1 MKTLAKVHER
11 TEQLLGYRVDKISD
25 TSREQ
30 LLSYENSQD
39 MKMQFKWIRKSSVA
53 AGCKAAESYSV
64 AGSDGSIPPS
74 AGSVPHQASGSSS
87 PCSHASSGG
96 SRHPVSALKKWLT
109 NPVRKLSSD
118 VRGGAGKVEKQMCRS
133 DRRQPSLISQS
144 ERQLRLLEPQ
154 DNYTIL
160 PSGGDP
166 VCTDGL
172 LNPTAPTPA
181 QPSCQG
187 QLSDL
192 LQGRD
197 TQSLSQRSSINT
209 LQGEDGCTLTD
220 DSGSQWSA
228 TVDSEEERNTA
239 LEKSIYVLTELIDTE
254 RLYVDDLGLIVQGYM
269 ATMANQGVPEDMKG
283 KDRIVFGNIHQIY
296 DWHKDYFLGELEK
309 CVGDPDS
316 LAQLF
321 IKHERRLHMYVVYC
335 QNKPKSEHI
344 VSEYIETYFEDLRQQ
359 LGHRLQLNDLL
370 IKPVQRIM
378 KYQLLLK
385 DFLKYYSKA
394 GRDVEELQRAV
405 EVMCFVPKRCND
417 MMNVGRLQGFEGK
430 ITAQGKLLQQDTFSV
445 GEQESG
451 LLSRARERRVFLFE
465 QLVIFSEPIDK
476 KKGFSL
482 PGYTFKNS
490 IKVSCLGVEE
500 HSEEDPC
507 CLVLTSRGTDGS
519 VTRFIMQ
526 ASSLEIHQAWLDDV
540 VQILETQRNFL
551 NALQSPIEYQRRESK
566 SNSLGRN
573 MKSSTVSASGLRP
586 HSSASMDRRHK
597 PCLLAYNTS
606 LPSLHPP
613 QHSPASKVFS
623 NPCAATPRVA
633 HPPLSSQLSLHTE
646 VRPGCGTAN
655 GMPPCS
661 QHSMQGVTASV
672 QMTRLGEGG
681 SYSAHRPNNLDQL
694 TESEQ

>member
-1 MKTLAKVHER
+1 MKTLGKVQGGTER
-11 TEQLLGYRVDKISD
+11 LLRYSVDKISD
-25 TSREQ
+25 PIREK
-30 LLSYENSQD
+30 LLSDESTQD
-39 MKMQFKWIRKSSVA
+39 TRTHFKWARKSSVA
-53 AGCKAAESYSV
+53 AGSKGESYSV
-64 AGSDGSIPPS
+64 AGSDGSVTPS
-74 AGSVPHQASGSSS
+74 GGSVPHHASGSSS
-87 PCSHASSGG
+87 PCSHSPSGG

-118 VRGGAGKVEKQMCRS
+118 TRGGAGKVEKQMCRS
-133 DRRQPSLISQS
+133 DRRPPPSPPSHNEAQPRS
-144 ERQLRLLEPQ
+144 LEPHV
-154 DNYTIL
+154 NHNIL
-160 PSGGDP
+160 PSGDMMWRDSLSSP
-166 VCTDGL
+166 A
-172 LNPTAPTPA
+172 APT
-181 QPSCQG
+181 QPSRQSY
-187 QLSDL
+187 LSDL

-197 TQSLSQRSSINT
+197 TLSLSQKSSINT
-209 LQGEDGCTLTD
+209 LQGEDNCAVTD
-220 DSGSQWSA
+220 DTGSQCSA
-228 TVDSEEERNTA
+228 TVDSEEERNMA
-239 LEKSIYVLTELIDTE
+239 LEKSIYVLTELIETE
-254 RLYVDDLGLIVQGYM
+254 TLYVEDLGLIVQGYM

-309 CVGDPDS
+309 CVDDPDS
-316 LAQLF
+316 LAKLF

-344 VSEYIETYFEDLRQQ
+344 VSEYIENYFEDLRQQ

-394 GRDVEELQRAV
+394 GRDVEELQMAV

-445 GEQESG
+445 SEQESG
-451 LLSRARERRVFLFE
+451 LMSRARERRVFLFE

-500 HSEEDPC
+500 HSEDLC
-507 CLVLTSRGTDGS
+507 CLVLTSRGNDGS

-526 ASSLEIHQAWLDDV
+526 ASSSEIQLAWLSDV
-540 VQILETQRNFL
+540 VQILDNQRNFL
-551 NALQSPIEYQRRESK
+551 NALQSPIEYQRRENK

-573 MKSSTVSASGLRP
+573 MKSPTASAPGLRP
-586 HSSASMDRRHK
+586 QSSASMDRRQQ
-597 PCLLAYNTS
+597 PCLLSYNTS

-613 QHSPASKVFS
+613 QHCPALKAVS
-623 NPCAATPRVA
+623 NPCAVKPRA
-633 HPPLSSQLSLHTE
+633 SLPPLFSHQQFSLYTE
-646 VRPGCGTAN
+646 VRHHRGPSN
-655 GMPPCS
+655 GLLPCS
-661 QHSMQGVTASV
+661 QHSMQGVSAKLQATFFKA
-672 QMTRLGEGG
+672 EGG
-681 SYSAHRPNNLDQL
+681 IYSAHQPINLDQL

>member
-1 MKTLAKVHER
+1 MSVS
-11 TEQLLGYRVDKISD
+11 KISD
-25 TSREQ
+25 TSQEK
-30 LLSYENSQD
+30 LSDENTQTR
-39 MKMQFKWIRKSSVA
+39 FKWVRKSSVA
-53 AGCKAAESYSV
+53 ARCKAESYSV

-87 PCSHASSGG
+87 PCSHSSSGG
-96 SRHPVSALKKWLT
+96 SRLPVSALKKWLT

-118 VRGGAGKVEKQMCRS
+118 ARGGAGKVEKQMCRS
-133 DRRQPSLISQS
+133 DRRQPSLLSHS
-144 ERQLRLLEPQ
+144 ERQPRPLEPQ

-166 VCTDGL
+166 VCTDRP
-172 LNPTAPTPA
+172 LNPAAPTPA
-181 QPSCQG
+181 QPTCQG

-209 LQGEDGCTLTD
+209 LQGEDGCTMTD

-254 RLYVDDLGLIVQGYM
+254 RLYVEDLGLIVQGYM

-394 GRDVEELQRAV
+394 GRDAEELRRAV

-445 GEQESG
+445 SEQESG
-451 LLSRARERRVFLFE
+451 LLSRAKERRVFLFE

-526 ASSLEIHQAWLDDV
+526 ASSPEIQQAWLDDV

-551 NALQSPIEYQRRESK
+551 NALQSPIEYQRMESK

-573 MKSSTVSASGLRP
+573 MKSPTASASGLRP

-597 PCLLAYNTS
+597 PCLLTYNTS

-613 QHSPASKVFS
+613 QHSPASKFS

-633 HPPLSSQLSLHTE
+633 HPPLSSHQQLSLCTE
-646 VRPGCGTAN
+646 VRPGCGTSN
-655 GMPPCS
+655 GLPPCS
-661 QHSMQGVTASV
+661 QHSVQGVTARV
-672 QMTRLGEGG
+672 QVTGLSEGG

-694 TESEQ
+694 KESEQ

>member
-1 MKTLAKVHER
+1 MTVELSQQQWIIMRGGHHQRGCGCQHLFRK
-11 TEQLLGYRVDKISD
+11 
-25 TSREQ
+25 
-30 LLSYENSQD
+30 LLS
-39 MKMQFKWIRKSSVA
+39 KC
-53 AGCKAAESYSV
+53 GCCFVGVRVESYSV
-64 AGSDGSIPPS
+64 AASTGSITPS
-74 AGSVPHQASGSSS
+74 VSPVPHQASGSSS
-87 PCSHASSGG
+87 PCSHSSGG
-96 SRHPVSALKKWLT
+96 SRHPVSTLKKWLT

-118 VRGGAGKVEKQMCRS
+118 ARGGAGKVEKQMCRS
-133 DRRQPSLISQS
+133 DRRQPASLLSLS
-144 ERQLRLLEPQ
+144 ETQPRLVGPQ
-154 DNYTIL
+154 VNDAVL
-160 PSGGDP
+160 PSGDT
-166 VCTDGL
+166 VVTDGL
-172 LNPTAPTPA
+172 LSPTAPPT
-181 QPSCQG
+181 QSY
-187 QLSDL
+187 LSDL

-197 TQSLSQRSSINT
+197 TQTPCHRSSINT
-209 LQGEDGCTLTD
+209 LQGEDGCTVTD
-220 DSGSQWSA
+220 DSASQWSA
-228 TVDSEEERNTA
+228 TVDSEEEKTIA
-239 LEKSIYVLTELIDTE
+239 LEKSMYVLTELIETE
-254 RLYVDDLGLIVQGYM
+254 RLYVEDLGLIVQGYM
-269 ATMANQGVPEDMKG
+269 CTMVNQGVPEDLKG

-344 VSEYIETYFEDLRQQ
+344 VSEFIETYFEYLRQL

-445 GEQESG
+445 SEPESG
-451 LLSRARERRVFLFE
+451 FPSRAKERRVFLFE

-500 HSEEDPC
+500 HHENNPF
-507 CLVLTSRGTDGS
+507 CLVLTSRGTDAS

-526 ASSLEIHQAWLDDV
+526 ASSPEIQQAWLDDV

-551 NALQSPIEYQRRESK
+551 NALQSPIEYQRKESK

-573 MKSSTVSASGLRP
+573 VKSLTASASGLRP
-586 HSSASMDRRHK
+586 HSSASMERRQQ
-597 PCLLAYNTS
+597 PYMLSYNTS
-606 LPSLHPP
+606 LPSLHPAR
-613 QHSPASKVFS
+613 HSPASKVLS
-623 NPCAATPRVA
+623 SPCAATPEAVL
-633 HPPLSSQLSLHTE
+633 PPLPSHQQLS
-646 VRPGCGTAN
+646 VCPN
-655 GMPPCS
+655 GLTPFS
-661 QHSMQGVTASV
+661 QQSMQGVTASFQV
-672 QMTRLGEGG
+672 TAVDEG
-681 SYSAHRPNNLDQL
+681 AHGPKHLDQL
-694 TESEQ
+694 KESKQ